1 MDMHEA
7 LFDSPIGVIGAEP
20 MHRSCKDLGLCQSR
34 KPACAD
40 CSALR
45 IRFAPGVIDRQ
56 RRRPSVAGM
65 QWRWALLVVVGLGVV
80 AGLPMAA
87 GYIGRLAGWL

>member
-7 LFDSPIGVIGAEP
+7 LFDSPIGTIGADP

-40 CSALR
+40 CCAPR

-56 RRRPSVAGM
+56 PSRPSM
-65 QWRWALLVVVGLGVV
+65 QWRWALLVVIGLGAV
-80 AGLPMAA
+80 AVLPMAA